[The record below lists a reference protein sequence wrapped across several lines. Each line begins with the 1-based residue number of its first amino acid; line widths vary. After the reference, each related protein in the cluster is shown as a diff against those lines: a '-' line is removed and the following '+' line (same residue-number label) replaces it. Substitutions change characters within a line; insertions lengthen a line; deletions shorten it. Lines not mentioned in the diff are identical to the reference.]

1 VPPIPGISVDCV
13 EIGNYLRGNLK
24 RRSLKILAEMLDGRR
39 SGDDQDIG
47 RSLEKPSKRNLHW
60 CDTEARGD
68 V

>member
-47 RSLEKPSKRNLHW
+47 AIAG
-60 CDTEARGD
+60 EAKQAQPAL